1 MKHLLPLL
9 TFFLW
14 VGGCASAPNDPSSAQ
29 NDPASGAPMPNEPI
43 LSGHSHNDYLHQRP
57 LWEAISYA
65 FASIEIDVHLVD
77 GALLVGHD
85 DDDLDATETLQSL
98 YLDPL
103 RDHVREHDGRV
114 YPSPY
119 SLILLIDIK
128 SDASST
134 YEVLSGVLS
143 QYPEML
149 TRYSETSVQPGAI
162 DVIVSG
168 NRPRELMMN
177 EVPRF
182 ATYDGRLADLEV
194 EVPANFISLISD
206 NWENHFEWR
215 GLGGL
220 SDRDHRKLAQIVQ
233 ATHGSGYRLRF
244 WNTPSPENGSLE
256 NVWSQLLDA
265 GVDLMNIDDLK
276 AYRDFVCVRNLS
288 GSRLAGC
295 PTR

>member
-9 TFFLW
+9 TFILW
-14 VGGCASAPNDPSSAQ
+14 VGGCASAPNDPASA
-29 NDPASGAPMPNEPI
+29 APMPSEPI
-43 LSGHSHNDYLHQRP
+43 LSGHAHNDYLHQTP

-65 FASIEIDVHLVD
+65 FTSIEIDIHLVD

-85 DDDLDATETLQSL
+85 ADDLDVTETLQSL

-103 RDHVREHDGRV
+103 RDHVREHDDRV

-128 SDASST
+128 SDAKST
-134 YEVLSGVLS
+134 YEALRGVLS
-143 QYPEML
+143 QYSEML
-149 TRYSETSVQPGAI
+149 TSYSETSVQPRAI

-168 NRPRELMMN
+168 NRPRELMLN
-177 EVPRF
+177 EVVRL

-194 EVPANFISLISD
+194 DVPANFISLISD
-206 NWENHFEWR
+206 NWENHFQWR
-215 GLGGL
+215 GLGSL
-220 SDRDHRKLAQIVQ
+220 SDRDHLRLAQIVQ
-233 ATHGSGYRLRF
+233 ATHRRGYRLRF
-244 WNTPSPENGSLE
+244 WNTPSPEDGSIE

-276 AYRDFVCVRNLS
+276 AYRDFS
-288 GSRLAGC
+288 DRLI
-295 PTR
+295 R